1 MITLK
6 HFYFSQDSLKD
17 IDQAD
22 IGLKRKKI
30 YFPIYNDKRLDLKKS
45 LPNFIL
51 SIDSNKRILD
61 LM

>member
-30 YFPIYNDKRLDLKKS
+30 YFPIYNDKRLDFKK
-45 LPNFIL
+45 NTTKFDYI
-51 SIDSNKRILD
+51 RGF
-61 LM
+61 